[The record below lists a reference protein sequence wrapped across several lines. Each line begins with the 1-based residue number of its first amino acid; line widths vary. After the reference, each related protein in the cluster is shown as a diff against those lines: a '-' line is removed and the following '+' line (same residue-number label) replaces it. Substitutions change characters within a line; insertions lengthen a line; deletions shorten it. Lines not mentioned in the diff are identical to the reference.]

1 MSTKTIIT
9 PSFAIYNIELEQ
21 AFKDGWRLD
30 HDNLPNTW
38 GTVYEA
44 LLIKDEHREDVLSAF
59 LPEAS
64 MYSNA
69 EMQREAEAM
78 MKTIIATPLKKQM
91 GRPKL
96 KA

>member
-21 AFKDGWRLD
+21 AFKDGWRID

-38 GTVYEA
+38 GIVYEA

-59 LPEAS
+59 LPDAIIG
-64 MYSNA
+64 NA
-69 EMQREAEAM
+69 VADCINVQP
-78 MKTIIATPLKKQM
+78 IIPQPTPELRIKG
-91 GRPKL
+91 GRPR